1 MSTLTA
7 KQEAFALRVAE
18 GATQADAYREVYQT
32 KAKPEVIHVKASQL
46 MANGKVGLRVAELR
60 KELEEASLWTRLDSV
75 QVLSEIAKG
84 KDPEAKPTDRVNATK
99 ALNQMHGWDKM
110 TVDHTSS
117 DGTMSPTV
125 IQLAAPDDNGND

>member
-7 KQEAFALRVAE
+7 KQEAFARLVAE
-18 GATQADAYREVYQT
+18 GGSQADAYRQAFNST
-32 KAKPEVIHVKASQL
+32 AKPESVHVEASK
-46 MANGKVGLRVAELR
+46 MKSDPKVALRISELKQDLAE
-60 KELEEASLWTRLDSV
+60 KSLWTRLDSV
-75 QVLSEIAKG
+75 QVLSDIAKG

-117 DGTMSPTV
+117 DGSMTPTFGA
-125 IQLAAPDDNGND
+125 LYGTKPEDDS